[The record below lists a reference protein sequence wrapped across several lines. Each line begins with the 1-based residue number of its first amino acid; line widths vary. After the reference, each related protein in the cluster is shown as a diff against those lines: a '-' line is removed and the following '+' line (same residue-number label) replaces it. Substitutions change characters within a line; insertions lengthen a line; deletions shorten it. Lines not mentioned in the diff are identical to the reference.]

1 MLLKAIS
8 HAHKEIRMPQPLK
21 EAVALC
27 KIIMRNG
34 YDAYVINAPLQ
45 QKAMDS
51 FNPEVDIC
59 TELDSEGLAK
69 LFSGFEESLAPD
81 FSGSLIQ
88 DDIRFNFFPADIIE
102 SSYTDGTIARLT
114 PRLVKNLEAMGELP
128 LSWACP
134 YIPRV
139 REAYDGFEKLDSGHI
154 CLEGIP
160 DETLKKDYLRAVKA
174 LRFSANYHLPIE
186 GNTWLA
192 ILRACRRVLDY
203 VSVTDFMDEWRKVEA
218 ENMYRFVELLY
229 DSMILHGLVPELT
242 SLSRVKQ
249 IKNPENGEEPLW
261 NHTVETM
268 RRYPE
273 ELPYDWY
280 GTLACLFHDVG
291 KLFAGEYFENRINF
305 YQHHRIGAKVT
316 RKILKRLRFNTD
328 EVDLISHL
336 VRHHMRFHFM
346 LTDRGIRRFKSLA
359 EYSRL
364 IEMARADIKA
374 RNGSYKEFNHNMKML
389 DRADLSQEMLE
400 PLLNG
405 HEIMDFTDIKPGPAV
420 GIIRDALLE
429 AQVSGD
435 VTSVPE
441 AIEFIMRYQKK
452 EQIQ

>member
-1 MLLKAIS
+1 
-8 HAHKEIRMPQPLK
+8 MPQPLK

-27 KIIMRNG
+27 KTIMRNG

-45 QKAMDS
+45 QKAMED
-51 FNPEVDIC
+51 NNLEVDIC
-59 TELDSEGLAK
+59 TELDPEGLAK
-69 LFSGFEESLAPD
+69 LFPNLEESLSPD
-81 FSGSLIQ
+81 FTGSLLQ
-88 DDIRFNFFPADIIE
+88 GSIRFNFFPANTIE

-114 PRLVKNLEAMGELP
+114 PRLVKKLEAAGDLP

-134 YIPRV
+134 YIP
-139 REAYDGFEKLDSGHI
+139 AAQDIYDGFEKLDSGVI
-154 CLEGIP
+154 RLEGIP
-160 DETLKKDYLRAVKA
+160 DETLKKDYLRAIKA
-174 LRFSANYHLPIE
+174 LRFSANYHMPIE

-192 ILRACRRVLDY
+192 IIRACRRVLDY

-229 DSMILHGLVPELT
+229 ESMILHGLVPELT

-249 IKNPENGEEPLW
+249 IKNPDEGEESVW
-261 NHTVETM
+261 QHTVETM
-268 RRYPE
+268 RLYPE

-280 GTLACLFHDVG
+280 GTMACLFHDVG
-291 KLFAGEYFENRINF
+291 KLFAGEYFEDRISF
-305 YQHHRIGAKVT
+305 YQHHRIGAKAT

-328 EVDLISHL
+328 EVDLVCHL

-346 LTDRGIRRFKSLA
+346 LTDRGIRRFKALD
-359 EYSRL
+359 EYPRL
-364 IEMARADIKA
+364 IEMVRANIKA

-389 DRADLSQEMLE
+389 NRAELSQEMLE

-429 AQVSGD
+429 AQVAGD
-435 VTSVPE
+435 VSTVPE
-441 AIEFIMRYQKK
+441 AIEFVMRYQKK
-452 EQIQ
+452 EKIQ

>member
-1 MLLKAIS
+1 
-8 HAHKEIRMPQPLK
+8 MPQPLK

-27 KIIMRNG
+27 KTVMRNG

-45 QKAMDS
+45 QRAMDDQ
-51 FNPEVDIC
+51 NLEVDIC

-69 LFSGFEESLAPD
+69 LFPNLEESLASD
-81 FSGSLIQ
+81 FSGSLVQ
-88 DDIRFNFFPADIIE
+88 GGVKFNFFPADIIE

-114 PRLVKNLEAMGELP
+114 PRLVKKLEAMGDLP

-134 YIPRV
+134 YIPGARDV
-139 REAYDGFEKLDSGHI
+139 YDGFERLDSGVI

-160 DETLKKDYLRAVKA
+160 DETLKKDYLRAIKA

-192 ILRACRRVLDY
+192 IIRACRRVLDY

-229 DSMILHGLVPELT
+229 ESMILHGLVPELT

-249 IKNPENGEEPLW
+249 VKNPEEGEESVW
-261 NHTVETM
+261 EHTIETM

-280 GTLACLFHDVG
+280 GTMACLFHDVG
-291 KLFAGEYFENRINF
+291 KLFAGEFFEGKIYF

-328 EVDLISHL
+328 EVDLICHL
-336 VRHHMRFHFM
+336 VRNHMRFHFM
-346 LTDRGIRRFKSLA
+346 LTDRGIRRFKLLD
-359 EYSRL
+359 EYPRL

-374 RNGSYKEFNHNMKML
+374 RNGRYKEFNHNMKML
-389 DRADLSQEMLE
+389 DRADLSEEMVE

-420 GIIRDALLE
+420 GIIREALLE
-429 AQVSGD
+429 AQISGQVS
-435 VTSVPE
+435 SVPE

-452 EQIQ
+452 ENIQ

>member
-1 MLLKAIS
+1 
-8 HAHKEIRMPQPLK
+8 MPQPLK
-21 EAVALC
+21 EAVAIC
-27 KIIMRNG
+27 KTIMRNG

-45 QKAMDS
+45 QKAMDE
-51 FNPEVDIC
+51 NNMEVDIC

-69 LFSGFEESLAPD
+69 LFPNSEESLTPD
-81 FSGSLIQ
+81 FIGSLIQ
-88 DDIRFNFFPADIIE
+88 GNIKFNFYPANIIE
-102 SSYTDGTIARLT
+102 SSYTDETIARLT
-114 PRLVKNLEAMGELP
+114 PRLVKKLEAAGDLP

-134 YIPRV
+134 YIPTAQHV
-139 REAYDGFEKLDSGHI
+139 YDGFENLDSGYI
-154 CLEGIP
+154 RLEGIP
-160 DETLKKDYLRAVKA
+160 DESLKKDYLRAIKA

-192 ILRACRRVLDY
+192 IIRACRRVLDY

-229 DSMILHGLVPELT
+229 ESMILHGLVPELT

-249 IKNPENGEEPLW
+249 IKNPDEGEESVW
-261 NHTVETM
+261 SHTIETM
-268 RRYPE
+268 RHYPE
-273 ELPYDWY
+273 GLPYDWY
-280 GTLACLFHDVG
+280 GTMACLFHDVG

-328 EVDLISHL
+328 EVDLICHM
-336 VRHHMRFHFM
+336 VRHHMRFSFM
-346 LTDRGIRRFKSLA
+346 LTDRGIRKFKALD
-359 EYSRL
+359 EYPRL
-364 IEMARADIKA
+364 IEMTRANIKA

-389 DRADLSQEMLE
+389 ERADMSPELLE

-435 VTSVPE
+435 VSSVPE
-441 AIEFIMRYQKK
+441 AIEFIIRYQKK
-452 EQIQ
+452 EKIQ

>member
-1 MLLKAIS
+1 
-8 HAHKEIRMPQPLK
+8 MPQPIK
-21 EAVALC
+21 DAAALC
-27 KIIMRNG
+27 KTIMRNG

-45 QKAMDS
+45 KRAMAENDL
-51 FNPEVDIC
+51 EVDIC
-59 TELDSEGLAK
+59 TDLDADELSR
-69 LFSGFEESLAPD
+69 LFPNLES
-81 FSGSLIQ
+81 SGSAELTGTLRQGDAI
-88 DDIRFNFFPADIIE
+88 FNFYPADVIE

-114 PRLVKNLEAMGELP
+114 PRLVRKLESVGDLP

-134 YIPRV
+134 YIPKAHDV
-139 REAYDGFEKLDSGHI
+139 YDGFEKLDTGHI
-154 CLEGIP
+154 CFEGIP
-160 DETLKKDYLRAVKA
+160 DETLKKDYLRAIKA

-192 ILRACRRVLDY
+192 IVRACRRVLDY

-218 ENMYRFVELLY
+218 ENMHIFAQLLF
-229 DSMILHGLVPELT
+229 DSMILHGLVPELA
-242 SLSRVKQ
+242 SLSRVRQ
-249 IKNPENGEEPLW
+249 VKNAEEGEENVW
-261 NHTVETM
+261 DHTVQVM

-280 GTLACLFHDVG
+280 GTMACQFHDVG
-291 KLFAGEYFENRINF
+291 KLFASEYFDGKMTF
-305 YQHHRIGAKVT
+305 YQHHRIGSKVT

-328 EVDLISHL
+328 EVDLICHL

-346 LTDRGIRRFKSLA
+346 LTDKGIRRFKALD
-359 EYSRL
+359 EYPRL

-389 DRADLSQEMLE
+389 ERAELSEEMLE

-420 GIIRDALLE
+420 GLIREALLQ
-429 AQVSGD
+429 AQIAGD

-441 AIEFIMRYQKK
+441 AIDFIMRYQEK
-452 EQIQ
+452 EKIQ

>member
-1 MLLKAIS
+1 
-8 HAHKEIRMPQPLK
+8 MPQPLK

-27 KIIMRNG
+27 KTIMRNG
-34 YDAYVINAPLQ
+34 FDAYVINAPLQ
-45 QKAMDS
+45 QRAMDD
-51 FNPEVDIC
+51 NNLEVDIC
-59 TELDSEGLAK
+59 TELDQEGLAK
-69 LFSGFEESLAPD
+69 LFPNMEESLSQD
-81 FSGSLIQ
+81 FAGSLIQ
-88 DDIRFNFFPADIIE
+88 GGVKFNFFPADVIE
-102 SSYTDGTIARLT
+102 SSYTEGTIARLT
-114 PRLVKNLEAMGELP
+114 PRLVKKLETVGDLP

-134 YIPRV
+134 YIPTAQDV
-139 REAYDGFEKLDSGHI
+139 YDGFEKLDSGHI

-160 DETLKKDYLRAVKA
+160 DETLKKDYLRAIKA

-192 ILRACRRVLDY
+192 IIRACRRVLDY

-242 SLSRVKQ
+242 SLSRVMQ
-249 IKNPENGEEPLW
+249 IKNPDEGEESVW
-261 NHTVETM
+261 NHTVEVM
-268 RRYPE
+268 RHYPE

-280 GTLACLFHDVG
+280 GTMACLFHDVG
-291 KLFAGEYFENRINF
+291 KLFAGEYFEDRIAF

-346 LTDRGIRRFKSLA
+346 LTDRGIRKFKALD
-359 EYSRL
+359 EYPRL

-374 RNGSYKEFNHNMKML
+374 RNGRYKEFNHNMKML
-389 DRADLSQEMLE
+389 DRADLSEEMLE

-429 AQVSGD
+429 AQVAGD
-435 VTSVPE
+435 VSSVPE

-452 EQIQ
+452 EMIQ

>member
-1 MLLKAIS
+1 MS
-8 HAHKEIRMPQPLK
+8 QPIK

-27 KIIMRNG
+27 KTIMRNG
-34 YDAYVINAPLQ
+34 YDAYVVNAGLQ
-45 QKAMDS
+45 QKAMDQS
-51 FNPEVDIC
+51 SPEVDIC
-59 TELDSEGLAK
+59 TELDQEGLAK
-69 LFSGFEESLAPD
+69 LFPSLEESLAPD
-81 FSGSLIQ
+81 FAGSLTQ
-88 DDIRFNFFPADIIE
+88 GGVKFNFFPADIIE
-102 SSYTDGTIARLT
+102 SSYTDGTIAKLT
-114 PRLVKNLEAMGELP
+114 PRLVKRLEARGDLP

-134 YIPRV
+134 YIPKA
-139 REAYDGFEKLDSGHI
+139 REDYDGFEKIDSGQI
-154 CLEGIP
+154 RLEGIP
-160 DETLKKDYLRAVKA
+160 DETLKKDYLRAIKA

-192 ILRACRRVLDY
+192 IVRACRRVLDY
-203 VSVTDFMDEWRKVEA
+203 ASVTDIMDEWRKVEA

-242 SLSRVKQ
+242 SLSRVRQ
-249 IKNPENGEEPLW
+249 IKNPDEGEDDLW

-273 ELPYDWY
+273 ERPYDWH
-280 GTLACLFHDVG
+280 GTMACLFQDVG
-291 KLFAGEYFENRINF
+291 KLFAGEYFDGKIYF

-346 LTDRGIRRFKSLA
+346 LTDRGIRRFKCLA
-359 EYSRL
+359 EYPRL

-374 RNGSYKEFNHNMKML
+374 RNGRYKEFNHNMKML
-389 DRADLSQEMLE
+389 DRADLSQELLE

-420 GIIRDALLE
+420 GIIREALLK

-435 VTSVPE
+435 VSTVPE

>member
-1 MLLKAIS
+1 
-8 HAHKEIRMPQPLK
+8 MPQPFK

-27 KIIMRNG
+27 KTIMRNG

-45 QKAMDS
+45 KRAMDK
-51 FNPEVDIC
+51 NNLEVDIC
-59 TELDSEGLAK
+59 TELDIEGLAK
-69 LFSGFEESLAPD
+69 LFPSLEEPPSSESFGRLKQGD
-81 FSGSLIQ
+81 VIY
-88 DDIRFNFFPADIIE
+88 NFFPADIIE

-114 PRLVKNLEAMGELP
+114 PRLVKRLEQVGELP

-134 YIPRV
+134 YIP
-139 REAYDGFEKLDSGHI
+139 AAQDIYDGFEQLDSGHI

-160 DETLKKDYLRAVKA
+160 DETLKKDYLRAIKA

-192 ILRACRRVLDY
+192 VVRASRRVLDY

-218 ENMYRFVELLY
+218 ENMHSFVQLLFE
-229 DSMILHGLVPELT
+229 SMILHGLVPELA

-249 IKNPENGEEPLW
+249 IKNPDGEEESVW
-261 NHTVETM
+261 NHTIETM
-268 RRYPE
+268 KRYPE

-280 GTLACLFHDVG
+280 GTMACLFHDVG
-291 KLFAGEYFENRINF
+291 KLFAGEYFEGSISF

-328 EVDLISHL
+328 EVDLICHL

-346 LTDRGIRRFKSLA
+346 LTDKGIRRFKALD
-359 EYSRL
+359 EYPRL

-374 RNGSYKEFNHNMKML
+374 RNSSYKEFNHNIKML
-389 DRADLSQEMLE
+389 DRTDLSEEMLE

-405 HEIMDFTDIKPGPAV
+405 HEIMDFTGINPGPAV

-435 VTSVPE
+435 VSSVPE
-441 AIEFIMRYQKK
+441 AIDFVMHYQKK
-452 EQIQ
+452 EKIQ